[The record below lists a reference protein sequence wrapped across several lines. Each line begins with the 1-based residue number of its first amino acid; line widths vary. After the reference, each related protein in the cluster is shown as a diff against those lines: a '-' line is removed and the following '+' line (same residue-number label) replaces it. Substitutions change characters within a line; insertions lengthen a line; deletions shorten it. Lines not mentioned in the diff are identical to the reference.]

1 MEIKSATDLIVYKKA
16 CQLAMQIFKTSK
28 RFPLE
33 ERYALTSQIRRSSRS
48 ICLNLREAW
57 AKRRYEAHFI
67 SKLTDCDGEA
77 NETESSLD
85 FFRDCQYMSIKEH
98 EELASLCKEIGS
110 MLACI
115 IHENYIFIHKY
126 FKANGFE
133 ISTRPS
139 ADGLA
144 QG

>member
-16 CQLAMQIFKTSK
+16 YQLAMRIFEISK
-28 RFPLE
+28 RFPPE

-85 FFRDCQYMSIKEH
+85 FSRDCQYMSIKEH
-98 EELASLCKEIGS
+98 EELASLSKEIGS
-110 MLACI
+110 MLGTMI
-115 IHENYIFIHKY
+115 RNPEKFL
-126 FKANGFE
+126 
-133 ISTRPS
+133 ISGR
-139 ADGLA
+139 
-144 QG
+144 

>member
-16 CQLAMQIFKTSK
+16 YQLAMQIFEISK

-85 FFRDCQYMSIKEH
+85 FSRDCQYISANNHNEQ
-98 EELASLCKEIGS
+98 AVLCKEIGS
-110 MLACI
+110 MLGTMI
-115 IHENYIFIHKY
+115 RNPEKFL
-126 FKANGFE
+126 
-133 ISTRPS
+133 ISGR
-139 ADGLA
+139 
-144 QG
+144 